1 MQIVSSY
8 INETSAMYKQTDT
21 ISLLMYCGFVIILVV
36 MLAVLKSK
44 HHSVLLKELVHTRN
58 MVLLIP
64 ITIFKNYINKHQPLP
79 TK

>member
-1 MQIVSSY
+1 MQIVNSY
-8 INETSAMYKQTDT
+8 INETNAMYKQTDM

-36 MLAVLKSK
+36 MLVVLKIK

-64 ITIFKNYINKHQPLP
+64 ITIFKHYISKHQVSPIR
-79 TK
+79 